1 MNLDYVLEEAKR
13 NKNFLLTVSILD
25 LIERE
30 LKDKDDEEDKLDKIF
45 VLSVLV
51 ELKSELLLYL
61 FNLVPQ
67 KKKNFE
73 SEEDVVEIVN
83 LLEKTVEK
91 KVVRSSF
98 IEKVSTNEI
107 PISKL
112 TKIVKEVL
120 EREKFYENKV
130 IVNNSISLAEIM
142 DNLKERLKKEF
153 EIDFKILIEEC
164 NSKLEIIV
172 TFLAVLIL
180 AKNKYLLIIQEDNF
194 SPILLRYNEEGR
206 IPLRN

>member
-30 LKDKDDEEDKLDKIF
+30 LKDKNDEEDKLDKIF

-142 DNLKERLKKEF
+142 ENLKERLKKEF